1 MLAAPTGKAA
11 FLIIG
16 NTMHGLF
23 QIPANGML
31 QYIHQRLQ
39 QITGSRKHIAGISIL
54 AVGDLFQL
62 KPVFNGWIFENLK
75 DDYGPLAL
83 NIWRDNFQVYN
94 LNEIM
99 RKKINKNNL
108 HVF

>member
-1 MLAAPTGKAA
+1 
-11 FLIIG
+11 
-16 NTMHGLF
+16 MHGLF

-31 QYIHQRLQ
+31 QYIHRRLQ

-54 AVGDLFQL
+54 TAGDLFQL
-62 KPVFNGWIFENLK
+62 KPVFDGWIFENRK
-75 DDYGPLAL
+75 DDYGPLDL

>member
-1 MLAAPTGKAA
+1 MKNEDKPIYAFLTVGVGVGKTKTTKSHPNDPKVLFAAPTEKAA

-23 QIPANGML
+23 QIPTNRML

-62 KPVFNGWIFENLK
+62 KPVFDG
-75 DDYGPLAL
+75 
-83 NIWRDNFQVYN
+83 
-94 LNEIM
+94 
-99 RKKINKNNL
+99 
-108 HVF
+108 

>member
-62 KPVFNGWIFENLK
+62 KPVFDGWIFENLK

-83 NIWRDNFQVYN
+83 NILRDNFQVYN

>member
-1 MLAAPTGKAA
+1 
-11 FLIIG
+11 
-16 NTMHGLF
+16 MHGLF

-54 AVGDLFQL
+54 TVGDLFQL
-62 KPVFNGWIFENLK
+62 KPVFDGWIFENRK
-75 DDYGPLAL
+75 DDY
-83 NIWRDNFQVYN
+83 
-94 LNEIM
+94 EIM